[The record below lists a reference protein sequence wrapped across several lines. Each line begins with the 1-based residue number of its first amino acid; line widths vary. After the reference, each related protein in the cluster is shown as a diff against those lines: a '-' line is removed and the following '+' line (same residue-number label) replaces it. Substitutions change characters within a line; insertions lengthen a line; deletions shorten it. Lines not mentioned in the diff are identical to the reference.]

1 MEIHAVDTRHE
12 RRGHED
18 HGRHRK
24 DLDDLVLL
32 DVDEPQ
38 RGVLDIVQTLEAEIG
53 MVDERVDVLDHQL
66 QARIDVVGETL
77 RAQDARQDALTV
89 EDILAQQH
97 RALQQGVDAVDHLL
111 VDRVLR
117 IDVLRQGCD
126 LFGDH
131 LHQVG
136 VVVDAHLQQRDEE
149 VVARREAAVAHLQPL
164 LGLAKRAEFGRAHRH
179 QHAFVRN
186 DERHGLH
193 DERIARRHEEVG
205 VGDDGV
211 LRLGILRGRLD
222 LLDLLLGLE
231 ADLHEA
237 FDGLLLLDRGVQQI
251 DPQDVVVPQ
260 FVEEL
265 GIGIA
270 DDLVVL
276 FEVNGN
282 HKHPVCIR
290 RTLAAAGSVGRIV
303 NSERCCARRRGDYPL
318 QPGSTKGVT
327 LTPEVQNF

>member
-1 MEIHAVDTRHE
+1 M
-12 RRGHED
+12 
-18 HGRHRK
+18 
-24 DLDDLVLL
+24 
-32 DVDEPQ
+32 
-38 RGVLDIVQTLEAEIG
+38 
-53 MVDERVDVLDHQL
+53 
-66 QARIDVVGETL
+66 
-77 RAQDARQDALTV
+77 
-89 EDILAQQH
+89 
-97 RALQQGVDAVDHLL
+97 
-111 VDRVLR
+111 
-117 IDVLRQGCD
+117 
-126 LFGDH
+126 
-131 LHQVG
+131 
-136 VVVDAHLQQRDEE
+136 
-149 VVARREAAVAHLQPL
+149 
-164 LGLAKRAEFGRAHRH
+164 
-179 QHAFVRN
+179 N
-186 DERHGLH
+186 
-193 DERIARRHEEVG
+193 
-205 VGDDGV
+205 
-211 LRLGILRGRLD
+211 GRLD